1 MRERTIRIYTV
12 VAQVG
17 AVGGGP
23 AGDGSR
29 VFRFRSEREAK
40 SFAVGKALYGQPT
53 TVDVDEVPVSLA
65 RRWGVA

>member
-1 MRERTIRIYTV
+1 MKERTVRIYTV

-17 AVGGGP
+17 AIGGGP

-29 VFRFRSEREAK
+29 VFRFRSEREAR
-40 SFAVGKALYGQPT
+40 SFAVGKALYGQPA
-53 TVDVDEVPVSLA
+53 TVDSDDVPVHLA